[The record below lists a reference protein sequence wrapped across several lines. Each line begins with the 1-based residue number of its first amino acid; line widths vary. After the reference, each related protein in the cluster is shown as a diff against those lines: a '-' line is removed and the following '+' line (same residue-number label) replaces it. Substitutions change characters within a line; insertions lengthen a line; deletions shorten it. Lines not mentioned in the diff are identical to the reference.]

1 MTSQT
6 GVTRRLV
13 LLSTAPVPTFLWGNV
28 ARCVLLRRL
37 SMRRGEDQPP
47 HKADPGLRAP
57 RVVRG
62 LQDRQDL
69 NLTSDLS
76 WDKLNN
82 KLERR
87 GPHPTLSLTCRH
99 KLDRLDLEDLQV
111 CEDHLDLKGS
121 WDRRE
126 TPETRDLP
134 APPDCKAS
142 PACLG

>member
-1 MTSQT
+1 
-6 GVTRRLV
+6 
-13 LLSTAPVPTFLWGNV
+13 
-28 ARCVLLRRL
+28 
-37 SMRRGEDQPP
+37 MRRGEDQPP

-134 APPDCKAS
+134 APSIPPGHALGE
-142 PACLG
+142 PAGATPEGLGPQAQDAAGSG